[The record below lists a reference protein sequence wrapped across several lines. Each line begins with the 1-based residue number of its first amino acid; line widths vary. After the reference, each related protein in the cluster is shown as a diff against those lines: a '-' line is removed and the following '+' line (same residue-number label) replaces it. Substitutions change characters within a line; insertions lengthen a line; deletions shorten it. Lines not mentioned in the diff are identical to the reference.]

1 MRAPLSAAT
10 GPSSSRWPES
20 MAVWAEQGAA
30 EVGWEQ
36 TPPFSALFVL
46 LHHVGAGREPRSCPA
61 SPSKGQGALF
71 PLFCRS

>member
-10 GPSSSRWPES
+10 GPSSSRGPQS
-20 MAVWAEQGAA
+20 MAVWAQQGAA

-36 TPPFSALFVL
+36 
-46 LHHVGAGREPRSCPA
+46 GAGREPRSCPA